1 MIHTVSH
8 VQLGLAI
15 SIIIHASNAKNQHS
29 ISTLSSPVSL
39 VCEAVLI
46 VRVLLTVNNVK
57 MGTDI
62 LSIRCVSVVLNLL
75 FL

>member
-15 SIIIHASNAKNQHS
+15 SIIHVSNAKNQHS
-29 ISTLSSPVSL
+29 ISTLPPPVNL
-39 VCEAVLI
+39 VLKAVLI
-46 VRVLLTVNNVK
+46 VQVLLTVNNVK

-75 FL
+75 FS